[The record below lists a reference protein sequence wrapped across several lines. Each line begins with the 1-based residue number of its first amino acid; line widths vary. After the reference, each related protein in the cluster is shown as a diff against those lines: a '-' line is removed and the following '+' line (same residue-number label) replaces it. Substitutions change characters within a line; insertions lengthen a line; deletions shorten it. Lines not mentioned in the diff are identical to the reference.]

1 VTSVERENRGVP
13 GRRLSAL
20 DASFLQL
27 ETPAAHMHVA
37 WKGVFEP
44 PPGGRE
50 VTLAAVRALSESRLD
65 QAPRFRQ
72 RLAFPP
78 GGMAPP
84 VWVDDEAFD
93 LSDHIR
99 MLSDEDPLPRTRF
112 DELCDLVLSEPLER
126 SRPLWRV
133 HLAPRL
139 DDGSVGL
146 IMKLHHAMV
155 DGLSA
160 VALGLLLL
168 DTDAD
173 APLPVVDRRWV
184 PRATPAPARLALDQ
198 VLATGQESLR
208 AAGRA
213 VRMAGDPRSTTRIAA
228 TLRRAAMSTREDLL
242 RPAPPSWVNAPIGP
256 RRTLAGYSAD
266 VEAIRAVK
274 RDCGGTFN
282 DVLLTIVAGALRQ
295 VALERRTVP
304 RDLRVMVP
312 VSRRGEHEAGSLGNR
327 ISFVFV
333 DLPVQAALPRDRLRR
348 VRAQTE
354 VFKRQQRAAGGETL
368 LDAVALMPVPIQRQ
382 AARAVAS
389 PRVYNLTVSN
399 IPGPREPVYLLGAR
413 LVDAYPVVPLSE
425 GHALSIGM
433 FSVADRVCFGCYAD
447 PRVLPE
453 ARSLPEAL
461 SAATVELQD
470 VAGARPVAQS
480 AA

>member
-1 VTSVERENRGVP
+1 VP

-44 PPGGRE
+44 PPGRRE
-50 VTLAAVRALSESRLD
+50 VTLAAVRALIESRLGL
-65 QAPRFRQ
+65 APRFRE

-93 LSDHIR
+93 LSHHIR

-133 HLAPRL
+133 YLAPRL

-173 APLPVVDRRWV
+173 APLPVVDEGWV
-184 PRATPAPARLALDQ
+184 PRSTPAPARLALDQ

-213 VRMAGDPRSTTRIAA
+213 VRMAGDPRSTTRCPPAR
-228 TLRRAAMSTREDLL
+228 TSFGPLRR
-242 RPAPPSWVNAPIGP
+242 
-256 RRTLAGYSAD
+256 
-266 VEAIRAVK
+266 
-274 RDCGGTFN
+274 
-282 DVLLTIVAGALRQ
+282 
-295 VALERRTVP
+295 
-304 RDLRVMVP
+304 
-312 VSRRGEHEAGSLGNR
+312 
-327 ISFVFV
+327 
-333 DLPVQAALPRDRLRR
+333 
-348 VRAQTE
+348 
-354 VFKRQQRAAGGETL
+354 
-368 LDAVALMPVPIQRQ
+368 
-382 AARAVAS
+382 
-389 PRVYNLTVSN
+389 
-399 IPGPREPVYLLGAR
+399 PG
-413 LVDAYPVVPLSE
+413 
-425 GHALSIGM
+425 
-433 FSVADRVCFGCYAD
+433 
-447 PRVLPE
+447 
-453 ARSLPEAL
+453 
-461 SAATVELQD
+461 
-470 VAGARPVAQS
+470 
-480 AA
+480 

>member
-1 VTSVERENRGVP
+1 VLP
-13 GRRLSAL
+13 RRLSAL

-37 WKGVFEP
+37 WKGLFEP
-44 PPGGRE
+44 PAGDRE
-50 VTLAAVRALSESRLD
+50 VTLAGVRALIESRLGL
-65 QAPRFRQ
+65 APRFRQ

-78 GGMAPP
+78 GGMTPP

-93 LSDHIR
+93 LFHHVTL
-99 MLSDEDPLPRTRF
+99 LSDEAPLPRSRF

-126 SRPLWRV
+126 SRPLWRAY
-133 HLAPRL
+133 LAPRL

-155 DGLSA
+155 DGMSA

-173 APLPVVDRRWV
+173 APVPVVDQPWV
-184 PRATPAPARLALDQ
+184 PRSPPAAARLALDQ

-242 RPAPPSWVNAPIGP
+242 RPAPASWVNAQIGA
-256 RRTLAGYSAD
+256 RRMLAGHSAD
-266 VEAIRAVK
+266 LEDIRALK

-282 DVLLTIVAGALRQ
+282 DVVLTIVAGALRQ
-295 VALERRTVP
+295 VAFERGTMP
-304 RDLRVMVP
+304 RDVRVMVP
-312 VSRRGEHEAGSLGNR
+312 VSRRGEDEAGSLGNR
-327 ISFVFV
+327 ISFVFI
-333 DLPVQAALPRDRLRR
+333 DLPLRASRPQDRLRQ
-348 VRAQTE
+348 VRAQTQE
-354 VFKRQQRAAGGETL
+354 FKHQQRAAGGEAL
-368 LDAVALMPVPIQRQ
+368 LEALSLMPVPIQRR

-413 LVDAYPVVPLSE
+413 LADAYPVVPLSE
-425 GHALSIGM
+425 GHALSIGI

-461 SAATVELQD
+461 SAATLELQET
-470 VAGARPVAQS
+470 AAPRRPARS